1 MRTAAQAAERT
12 HMLEFDIERM
22 LFTIPPEKHGKEDIA
37 AVLSEHPE
45 VCFVSFVGIDMGGH
59 DTDEK
64 IPVSAFLEDIDNLLA
79 HGVQTDGS
87 SVALPKIADLGNA
100 KVDIIP
106 DLSVNWYVDYN
117 MRNVI
122 RGLDM
127 PVGTLRIPSFLV
139 HNDAFQCG
147 SRSILR
153 NSLKYL
159 KEQVME
165 LLREHPY
172 AFQYIQGAE
181 SVDDIQELVLTSAT
195 ELEFWVRT
203 PDDKGDREQLFIAQ
217 TLKEQ
222 YWKRTYGEVRTAL
235 EETLMI
241 LDKYGFQVEM
251 GHKEVGGVKAKMGSG
266 GHYDHVMEQLEIDWK
281 YADAIQA
288 ADNENQ
294 VKYVVRD
301 IFTKHGLDVTFM
313 AKPFDGVAGSG
324 EHTHI
329 GLAAKLKDGSMI
341 SLFAPGDMKKHFMSP
356 VGFGALMG
364 ILKNYEVINPFISS
378 SNDSLNRLK
387 PGFEAPVCI
396 VTSLGK
402 GIDRPSRNRTVL
414 VGLIR
419 DAHNPLSTRFELRA
433 PNPKSNTYLV
443 LASAYMAVVD
453 GIRAVLEHEKDPE
466 ELEASLSKKHGVP
479 DFYLETER
487 EYRSEEDVFIHYTE
501 EEREH
506 LFGKAPATVWENLAA
521 FDKYPEKT
529 RIFSDGG
536 VMNEL
541 LLASYREQ
549 ILSQW
554 KLELHDRLIPNTMVF
569 IRSCKK
575 RHSDDDFSDYDMMN
589 WSEIDRLRHE
599 LGKDTI
605 SEKCLLTRAKEALDK
620 KEYDKASAIQLAIKD
635 RVERLT
641 ELYNTYKKNLL

>member
-1 MRTAAQAAERT
+1 MIQIGAVKVNENYEVVDSFSQLIQPQHYIRLHPRISRITHITQDDLADAPDFNEAMAAFAQWCGEDYVLLT
-12 HMLEFDIERM
+12 WGCDDIS
-22 LFTIPPEKHGKEDIA
+22 
-37 AVLSEHPE
+37 VLYQNMTFFKCETE
-45 VCFVSFVGIDMGGH
+45 
-59 DTDEK
+59 
-64 IPVSAFLEDIDNLLA
+64 
-79 HGVQTDGS
+79 
-87 SVALPKIADLGNA
+87 LPKFYDAQQLFGEVTGNA
-100 KVDIIP
+100 KE
-106 DLSVNWYVDYN
+106 
-117 MRNVI
+117 RK
-122 RGLDM
+122 GL
-127 PVGTLRIPSFLV
+127 
-139 HNDAFQCG
+139 
-147 SRSILR
+147 
-153 NSLKYL
+153 
-159 KEQVME
+159 
-165 LLREHPY
+165 
-172 AFQYIQGAE
+172 
-181 SVDDIQELVLTSAT
+181 
-195 ELEFWVRT
+195 
-203 PDDKGDREQLFIAQ
+203 
-217 TLKEQ
+217 
-222 YWKRTYGEVRTAL
+222 
-235 EETLMI
+235 
-241 LDKYGFQVEM
+241 
-251 GHKEVGGVKAKMGSG
+251 KAA
-266 GHYDHVMEQLEIDWK
+266 MEQLEIDWK

-453 GIRAVLEHEKDPE
+453 GIRAVLENEKDPE

-529 RIFSDGG
+529 RIFSEGG